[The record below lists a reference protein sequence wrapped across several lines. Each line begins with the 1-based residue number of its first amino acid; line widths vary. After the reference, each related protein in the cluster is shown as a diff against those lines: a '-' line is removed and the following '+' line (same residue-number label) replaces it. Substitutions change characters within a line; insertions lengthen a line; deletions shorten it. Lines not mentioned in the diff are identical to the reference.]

1 MFIQKI
7 KPEVQNFEE
16 NAKMLHFS
24 YINSL
29 QILHTYKPLN
39 QFQKFKKIT
48 LELHIAFI
56 FCFMTILVQP
66 IWPPLEQSLR
76 GRPTGRI

>member
-1 MFIQKI
+1 
-7 KPEVQNFEE
+7 
-16 NAKMLHFS
+16 MLHFS

-39 QFQKFKKIT
+39 QFQKFKKLP

-56 FCFMTILVQP
+56 TLVECTLFTGTCLCEFLITLLTAKWFLLRMYSFMIL
-66 IWPPLEQSLR
+66 
-76 GRPTGRI
+76 